1 MAMSNRRE
9 QIPEDV
15 PTSFAGYLRAWG
27 PGIVVVLT
35 WLGAG
40 DLVDAAVAGSTYG
53 YDLMWALAGAILV
66 RCTLVSCLARFVLCN
81 PHGDSVMGGLQR
93 VHRSLPII
101 IGLCALPLG
110 LLVVT
115 VGVSGC
121 AEATWFLVN
130 QTASRPL
137 WAVLWTIV
145 AILVLLWPKSQGIE
159 TIFKITLGILSA
171 CLVGIAVWTTPCAT
185 CIAMGTLAFS
195 LPPDR
200 GALDALL
207 VVLSLIGAVGGSF
220 ANLFYPYYI
229 AEKGWNRPQYLPVQR
244 FDLWLSVV
252 VLIVL
257 DLSVWITGAEIL
269 KPQGLH
275 VADTEGLAQIL
286 GQTLGWAGQQF
297 FYVSLL
303 AAVFTTIVGT
313 AMGMSHLLIDC
324 YSTVFPGHGG
334 ESKRPVPSAHPAYK
348 GLCVA
353 FCVGAC
359 LLALN
364 RSLPF
369 VPFVVLVNAALIFFV
384 PLLTAAIWY
393 LTTRH
398 ALIGRAYSNRWWEH
412 AVLAALFIG
421 SVYAVVTRGPEISRQ
436 LYELMFG

>member
-1 MAMSNRRE
+1 MSNRPE
-9 QIPEDV
+9 QNPEAV

-40 DLVDAAVAGSTYG
+40 DLVDAAVAGSNYG

-81 PHGDSVMGGLQR
+81 PHRDSVMGGLQR
-93 VHRSLPII
+93 VHRSLPIVV
-101 IGLCALPLG
+101 GLCALPLG

-121 AEATWFLVN
+121 AEATWFLLN
-130 QTASRPL
+130 QTVPKPVL
-137 WAVLWTIV
+137 TILWTIV
-145 AILVLLWPKSQGIE
+145 ASMVLLWPKTQAIE
-159 TIFKITLGILSA
+159 TIFKVILGILSV
-171 CLVGIAVWTTPCAT
+171 CLVSLAVWSTPCAT
-185 CIAMGTLAFS
+185 CIVKGTLAFS
-195 LPPDR
+195 LPPNE

-244 FDLWLSVV
+244 FDLWLSVG

-269 KPQGLH
+269 KPLGLH
-275 VADTEGLAQIL
+275 VSDTEGLAQIL
-286 GQTLGWAGQQF
+286 GQTLGWAGQEF
-297 FYVSLL
+297 FYVALL

-324 YSTVFPGHGG
+324 YSTVLPSKGHA
-334 ESKRPVPSAHPAYK
+334 SKTAIPSAHPAYK
-348 GLCVA
+348 GLCIA
-353 FCVGAC
+353 FCIGAC
-359 LLALN
+359 ILALN
-364 RSLPF
+364 RSIPF

-384 PLLTAAIWY
+384 PVLTAAIWY
-393 LTTRH
+393 LTSRR
-398 ALIGRAYSNRWWEH
+398 ALIGAAHANRWWEH
-412 AVLAALFIG
+412 AVLAALLVG
-421 SVYAVVTRGPEISRQ
+421 SVYAVITRGSEITQQ